1 MRIGNQLK
9 ERKLIMKGVRQ
20 GCVLSPVLF
29 SLYSKMIRRSLV
41 DEENI
46 KVGGRIITNIYLD
59 MRMTRSLWLRL
70 K

>member
-9 ERKLIMKGVRQ
+9 ERKLIMKDVRQ

-29 SLYSKMIRRSLV
+29 SLNSKMIRRSLV

>member
-9 ERKLIMKGVRQ
+9 ERKLIMKDVRQ